1 MDTIKIDKN
10 NVKLIAHRGV
20 SGIERENTAAAF
32 VAAGNRSYY
41 GIETD
46 VHVTKDGK
54 FVIIHDD
61 DSQRVYGEAFSVE
74 GSDFSLLRSLRLTDK
89 NGEKREDL
97 CLPEPGEYLR
107 ICKTYNKTAVLELK
121 NQMPEKQIREIYEV
135 IKKEYHLEK
144 MIFISFCYENLA
156 VLRSMDSAVRIQ
168 LLTSEEVSK
177 KLIEALKKYNL
188 GLDIYYERLTAENV
202 KELKQNG
209 IAVNCWTVDDKS
221 VAERLISYGVDFITT
236 DILE

>member
-61 DSQRVYGEAFSVE
+61 DTQRVYGEAFSVE

-156 VLRSMDSAVRIQ
+156 VLRFDGFCRSHTAFNKRRGIEKTDRSAEKIQ
-168 LLTSEEVSK
+168 SRAGYLLRTPYGGKRKGAETK
-177 KLIEALKKYNL
+177 RHCRKL
-188 GLDIYYERLTAENV
+188 LDGGR
-202 KELKQNG
+202 
-209 IAVNCWTVDDKS
+209 
-221 VAERLISYGVDFITT
+221 
-236 DILE
+236 